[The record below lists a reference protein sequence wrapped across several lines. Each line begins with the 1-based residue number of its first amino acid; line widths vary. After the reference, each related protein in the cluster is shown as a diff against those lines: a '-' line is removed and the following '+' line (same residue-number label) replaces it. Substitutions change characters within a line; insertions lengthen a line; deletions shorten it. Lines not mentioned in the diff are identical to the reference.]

1 MGGRSR
7 RIGRGG
13 GYSAA
18 AFVASIGIVSGILGA
33 GGFALAEVIEFDNGA
48 SLSVNLT
55 TAYSV
60 GVRAEDPSPKSRDP
74 ETDYATVYLLPQI
87 PLLPTLL
94 VGTETPKVYN
104 FDDPNRNFKR
114 GDLITNAFSALAE
127 ANFKY
132 EDFGFK
138 VSGNAF
144 YDFVYHSGNSNDEA
158 YPDGINKYA
167 GPPDEFV
174 GGTRYANGGRFR
186 LLDAFAYGTFDIGET
201 SLSLRVGNQVVAWG
215 ESLFFGNISFSQGV
229 ADATRANSPA
239 AEVKDILLPSPQVSM
254 NWGVTDRLSLIGY
267 YQFDWENTQL
277 DGIGSYFSR
286 ADLVGP
292 GAEFAYGSVNPF
304 PSVIQQYASA
314 CTLSASIPNCDSLAI
329 PQQIAQLLSNILSQN
344 VLGVGNPDDQRFDVP
359 VIGEKKPNN
368 AAQWGMGFTYLLTDA
383 INTGFYFVKYH
394 EKNPLPVL
402 EISTPRT
409 DIFRKGT
416 VVGAVTSTLCTLLGQ
431 DCSGIEAQ
439 VTQGVDDIVGAVAP
453 LYLPYSST
461 ITYFDDVKLYGMSA
475 STSIG
480 AVNFGFDFAY
490 RQDAPMLVDGNI
502 SGIKAPQPVR
512 GDIWQANLNA
522 LYILGS
528 SDYWDSLTLIGEVSV
543 NHVVR
548 HDTLF
553 LYDAD
558 GAPLQDGNGNN
569 INEFNELSGDETSWG
584 FQGLAEFAYTDIFP
598 GGWDMFIPVTFGV
611 AFGNPAYSGSLGA
624 LSGAGD
630 MRASLGVKL
639 RYLNNLE
646 ISVAYNA
653 FFGDYDTV
661 DRPLV
666 DRDYAIASVKY
677 TF

>member
-1 MGGRSR
+1 MERRSATR
-7 RIGRGG
+7 VVLQA
-13 GYSAA
+13 SVAA
-18 AFVASIGIVSGILGA
+18 GLLGA
-33 GGFALAEVIEFDNGA
+33 GGSALAEVFEFDNGA
-48 SLSVNLT
+48 TLSVNVT

-60 GVRAEDPSPKSRDP
+60 GIRAEDPSPKVLEST
-74 ETDYATVYLLPQI
+74 ETEYATVYVLPQVPI
-87 PLLPTLL
+87 LPTLK

-104 FDDPNRNFKR
+104 FDDPDRNFEK
-114 GDLITNAFSALAE
+114 GDLITNAFSALVE

-132 EDFGFK
+132 QDFGFK
-138 VSGNAF
+138 ASGNAF
-144 YDFVYHSGNSNDEA
+144 YDFVYHDKNSNNDP
-158 YPDGINKYA
+158 YPDGINKYGA
-167 GPPDEFV
+167 ADEFP

-186 LLDAFAYGTFDIGET
+186 ALDYFAYGTFDIFDT

-254 NWGVTDRLSLIGY
+254 NWGITDRLSLLGY
-267 YQFDWENTQL
+267 YQFDWDNTQL
-277 DGIGSYFSR
+277 DGVGSYFSR

-292 GAEFAYGSVNPF
+292 GSAFAYGSVNPF

-314 CTLSASIPNCDSLAI
+314 CTLSANIPNCSSLAL
-329 PQQIAQLLSNILSQN
+329 PSQIAQLLSDILSKN

-368 AAQWGMGFTYLLTDA
+368 TAQWGLGLSYALTDA
-383 INTGFYFVKYH
+383 IQTGWYFIKYH

-402 EISTPRT
+402 AIDTPRT
-409 DIFRKGT
+409 DTFRDGT
-416 VVGAVTSTLCTLLGQ
+416 VLGGLTGVVCGLLGQ
-431 DCSGIEAQ
+431 DCSGQESAINGAIKN
-439 VTQGVDDIVGAVAP
+439 IVGVVAP

-461 ITYFDDVKLYGMSA
+461 ITYFDNVKLYGMSA

-480 AVNFGFDFAY
+480 PINFGFDFAY
-490 RQDAPMLVDGNI
+490 RQDAPMLVDGYI

-522 LYILGS
+522 LSVLPS
-528 SDYWDSLTLIGEVSV
+528 SGLWDSLTLVGEVSV

-553 LYDAD
+553 LYDTQ
-558 GAPLQDGNGNN
+558 GKPLQDGNGNN
-569 INEFNELSGDETSWG
+569 INEFHKLSGDETSWG
-584 FQGLAEFAYTDIFP
+584 FQGLAEFGYSDVFP
-598 GGWDMFIPVTFGV
+598 GGWDMSIPVSFGI
-611 AFGNPAYSGSLGA
+611 AFGNPAYSGSLGS
-624 LSGAGD
+624 LSGKGD
-630 MRASLGVKL
+630 VRASIGVKF

-646 ISVAYNA
+646 LAVVYNA

-661 DRPLV
+661 WRPLT
-666 DRDYAIASVKY
+666 DRDYVIATAKY